1 MEIIQKLQGGGVMKF
16 WETYQKL
23 CLDSGKRPNPVGKEL
38 GISTGSIAQWKNGS
52 IPSGETLIKIADYF
66 NVSIDY
72 LLGREE
78 SPVRVN
84 GHVNGDNS
92 VQSITDSP
100 VTTIQ
105 EPPKQ
110 IIADGLT
117 SEFMEAFQGL
127 SFPDKMEVMNLTMQK
142 MQKGA

>member
-1 MEIIQKLQGGGVMKF
+1 MSRNTINNLKG
-16 WETYQKL
+16 
-23 CLDSGKRPNPVGKEL
+23 
-38 GISTGSIAQWKNGS
+38 GS
-52 IPSGETLIKIADYF
+52 IPSVDKIASIADYF
-66 NVSIDY
+66 DVSIDY

-92 VQSITDSP
+92 VQNITDSP

-117 SEFMEAFQGL
+117 NEFIQVFQGL

-142 MQKGA
+142 GA

>member
-1 MEIIQKLQGGGVMKF
+1 MKTDFDVNCLVSRIELLCVQNGITKSKLFADCGMSRNTINNLKG
-16 WETYQKL
+16 
-23 CLDSGKRPNPVGKEL
+23 
-38 GISTGSIAQWKNGS
+38 GS
-52 IPSGETLIKIADYF
+52 IPSVDKIASIADYF
-66 NVSIDY
+66 NVSVDY

-92 VQSITDSP
+92 VQNITDSP

>member
-1 MEIIQKLQGGGVMKF
+1 MKTDFDVNCLVGRIELLCVQNGITKSKLFADCGMSRNTINNLKG
-16 WETYQKL
+16 
-23 CLDSGKRPNPVGKEL
+23 
-38 GISTGSIAQWKNGS
+38 GS
-52 IPSGETLIKIADYF
+52 IPSVDKIASIADYF
-66 NVSIDY
+66 DVSIDY

-92 VQSITDSP
+92 VQNITDSP

-117 SEFMEAFQGL
+117 NEFIQVFQGL

>member
-1 MEIIQKLQGGGVMKF
+1 MKTDFDVNCLVSRIELLCVQNGITKSKLFADCGMSRNTINNLKG
-16 WETYQKL
+16 
-23 CLDSGKRPNPVGKEL
+23 
-38 GISTGSIAQWKNGS
+38 GS
-52 IPSGETLIKIADYF
+52 IPSVDKIASIADYF
-66 NVSIDY
+66 NVSVDY

-92 VQSITDSP
+92 VQNITDSP

-127 SFPDKMEVMNLTMQK
+127 SFPDKVEIMSLTMDK
-142 MQKGA
+142 MRKGA

>member
-1 MEIIQKLQGGGVMKF
+1 MTKKEVSPVYELI
-16 WETYQKL
+16 EKL
-23 CLDSGKRPNPVGKEL
+23 CREKGSSPTKLCTEITGSRGNLPTWQKGNINPVSL
-38 GISTGSIAQWKNGS
+38 V
-52 IPSGETLIKIADYF
+52 KIADYF
-66 NVSIDY
+66 NVSVDY

-92 VQSITDSP
+92 VQNIADSP